1 MQQYQL
7 IQSFTLN
14 RYALALYGLLVVT
27 VGMFFSQGVNIVSA
41 LLLVL
46 SVLLLVKDQSR
57 YRLLKSQ
64 DPTIVILSNTK
75 SRVVLKEE
83 GNLYQ
88 FDRLRL
94 FSTRWFL
101 ILQLKNEHASKN
113 IMLVPDRFRTINEYL
128 QFRYQMINMNRVQNV
143 S

>member
-1 MQQYQL
+1 MLQYQL
-7 IQSFTLN
+7 IQSSTLN
-14 RYALALYGLLVVT
+14 RYSLALYGLLIVT
-27 VGMFFSQGVNIVSA
+27 IGTFLHELDFVPV

-64 DPTIVILSNTK
+64 DPTIVILTNTK
-75 SRVVLKEE
+75 SRIELKEE

-101 ILQLKNEHASKN
+101 ILQLKNASESKN

-128 QFRYQMINMNRVQNV
+128 QFRYQMINMNRVQHV
-143 S
+143 T

>member
-1 MQQYQL
+1 MLQYQL
-7 IQSFTLN
+7 IQSSTLN
-14 RYALALYGLLVVT
+14 RYSLVLYGLLVVT
-27 VGMFFSQGVNIVSA
+27 VGLFSHGVTIIST
-41 LLLVL
+41 LLLAL

-64 DPTIVILSNTK
+64 DPTMVILSNTK
-75 SRVVLKEE
+75 SRIVLKEQ

-88 FDRLRL
+88 FDRFRL

-101 ILQLKNEHASKN
+101 ILQLKNKNESKN

-128 QFRYQMINMNRVQNV
+128 QFRYQMINMNKVQHV
-143 S
+143 T